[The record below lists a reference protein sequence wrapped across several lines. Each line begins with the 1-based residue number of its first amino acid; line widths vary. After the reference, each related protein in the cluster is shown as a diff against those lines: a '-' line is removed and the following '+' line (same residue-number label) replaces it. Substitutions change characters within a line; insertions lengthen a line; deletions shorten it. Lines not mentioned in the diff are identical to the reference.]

1 MSTSTWVY
9 VGIGGIALYWLWKR
23 GTFSSG
29 ITQVPTTSTASASG
43 YTTATSMPSQTVSY
57 ASTSGTSGTSSQ
69 TAQTTSTSVTKS
81 HVQNATS
88 GSQPNAGGY
97 VIDNAV
103 PPADLHFTNSGQPSH
118 TIISMGGIG
127 TNPKFITSPSQIQ
140 SYQPG
145 GLPVGLHTTTTST
158 GSGWAVTHNDIWPVM
173 RPFMSDWMN
182 TAAGKA
188 YLEKAGVSV

>member
-29 ITQVPTTSTASASG
+29 ITQVPTTSTASTSG
-43 YTTATSMPSQTVSY
+43 YTTATSMPSQSVSY
-57 ASTSGTSGTSSQ
+57 ASTGGTSSQ
-69 TAQTTSTSVTKS
+69 TDQTTSTSVTKS

-97 VIDNAV
+97 LVDNAV
-103 PPADLHFTNSGQPSH
+103 PPADLPFTNTGQTSH
-118 TIISMGGIG
+118 TIISMGGTG

-145 GLPVGLHTTTTST
+145 GLPVGLHITTPST
-158 GSGWAVTHNDIWPVM
+158 GSGWAVSHNDIWPVM